1 MKTTTEE
8 KPLENLENEI
18 VEYIINTPH
27 NANPNVVRS
36 MVRAAADNVSGTGTD
51 VETMCTAIIERGDA
65 QVTKLPDAVTKIGS
79 YAFYNYTKLTSISLP
94 NSITSIG
101 DYAFYGCTNL
111 VSISLPNSITS
122 IGRSAFYGCTKLALT
137 SLPSSITSIGD
148 HAFSQCLGLTE
159 LTFKST
165 PTTIDSRVFSS
176 CTNLKTINVPWAEGA
191 VKNAPWGATNA
202 TINYNYRGG

>member
-51 VETMCTAIIERGDA
+51 VETMWTAIIERGDA

-101 DYAFYGCTNL
+101 DYAFYTCTNL

-122 IGRSAFYGCTKLALT
+122 IDRSAFYMCTKLALT
-137 SLPSSITSIGD
+137 SLPSSITSID
-148 HAFSQCLGLTE
+148 IFAFSRCPGLTE
-159 LTFKST
+159 LTFKGT
-165 PTTIDSRVFSS
+165 PTTIDSRAFNS